1 MAEPKTNTTNQSP
14 EQAPTVP
21 APSPPAAP
29 PKPQSDEPAAK
40 TPADPALQAH
50 LAAVLE
56 AYNDDLEQ
64 AYKALNQLQAARHK
78 ASAPQ
83 RQYGPVILQL
93 QNVSRQYKLNH
104 NKVAAIQEVS
114 LEVRQG
120 EVVAITGPSGSGKST
135 LLNLIG
141 GLDKPDSGIINV
153 DGHNLAKLS
162 DPRLSEF
169 RNRTIGFVFQFFY
182 LQPFLDVRTNLTVPG
197 MFAHL
202 PTIDRAARV
211 AELADA
217 VGIADRLDHLPK
229 ELSGGQMQRAAIAR
243 ALLNHPKI
251 ILADE
256 PTGNVDRANAHA
268 ITNLFSQMRDRYG
281 TTVIIVTH
289 DQEIAH
295 VVDRAIT
302 LRDGRIVS

>member
-1 MAEPKTNTTNQSP
+1 MAEPKANMS
-14 EQAPTVP
+14 QAPGQTTGP
-21 APSPPAAP
+21 GAPS
-29 PKPQSDEPAAK
+29 S
-40 TPADPALQAH
+40 LQDH
-50 LAAVLE
+50 LAAVLD
-56 AYNDDLEQ
+56 AYNGNVEQ
-64 AYKALNQLQAARHK
+64 AYKALNQLQAERHRA
-78 ASAPQ
+78 ASPH
-83 RQYGPVILQL
+83 REYGPVILQL

-104 NKVAAIQEVS
+104 NKVTAVQEVS

-120 EVVAITGPSGSGKST
+120 EFVAITGPSGSGKST

-141 GLDKPDSGIINV
+141 GLDKPESGTVTV
-153 DGHNLAKLS
+153 DGHDLAKLS
-162 DPRLSEF
+162 DRRLSEF

-182 LQPFLDVRTNLTVPG
+182 LQPFLNVRTNLTVPG

-202 PTIDRAARV
+202 PLTDRTARV
-211 AELADA
+211 TELADA
-217 VGIADRLDHLPK
+217 VGIADRLEHLPK

-268 ITNLFSQMRDRYG
+268 IIDLFSQMRDRYG

-289 DQEIAH
+289 DQEVAH

-302 LRDGRIVS
+302 LRDGRIAA